1 MNNYANICEKHRQ
14 IATGMCLDDGGLPN
28 WLDQQAG
35 ACLDSTSRQYDW
47 QCHLW
52 PLCWSLPPSWI
63 HMNTWLR
70 CWSEAYSGNQ
80 LNQVGHPSSDVR
92 QQVALTSGYGTGICL
107 SQGPQSESAGQ
118 HQVPWVW
125 RCLKYTFRVRHDTVT
140 ICNCC
145 RFVAPKVLAA
155 IHCNRTFWICGVYRL
170 PMSYLL

>member
-1 MNNYANICEKHRQ
+1 MRK
-14 IATGMCLDDGGLPN
+14 TPPN
-28 WLDQQAG
+28 SYRYVLGWWRSTQLAW
-35 ACLDSTSRQYDW
+35 STSRR
-47 QCHLW
+47 
-52 PLCWSLPPSWI
+52 LPWLNKQAIWLTVPPVAAVLI
-63 HMNTWLR
+63 PATLMNMWLR

-107 SQGPQSESAGQ
+107 SRGPQSESAGQ

-125 RCLKYTFRVRHDTVT
+125 RCLKYTFRVRHDTAT